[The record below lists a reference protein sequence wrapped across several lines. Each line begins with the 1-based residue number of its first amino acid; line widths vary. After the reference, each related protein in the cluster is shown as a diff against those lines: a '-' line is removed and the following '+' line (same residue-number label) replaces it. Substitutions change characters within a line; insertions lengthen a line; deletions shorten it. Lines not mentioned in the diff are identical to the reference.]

1 MTNIL
6 STIRGAQE
14 ALGQLSARL
23 RELESEICSENAAY
37 IYLSPEEPPKIVLGG
52 TGLDVL
58 GPLCV
63 AQERTTGLM
72 AFYGQQDALADAE
85 SLCLVGPVL
94 LANFD
99 DTGTPV
105 SVTSAQ
111 FRAAQAAYEAG
122 KTVLRFGP
130 ASIAA
135 LKLDVYEGI

>member
-23 RELESEICSENAAY
+23 LELEAEVSREALY

-99 DTGTPV
+99 DTGAPV
-105 SVTSAQ
+105 SVTPAQ